1 MTTMTA
7 TTGPSPLIDT
17 DSYDRYAFDTYSVHR
32 KIFKIFGAAFTIYD
46 PYEGV
51 AFYSKQKAFKLKED
65 IRLFTDET
73 LQTEVMAIQARN
85 IIDFGAAYDV
95 VDTASG
101 DKIGVLK
108 RKGMKS
114 LFKDEWII
122 MDDQDREIGLIKEE
136 SALLATLRRFVNI
149 ASLIFPQKFNGEI
162 EGQPVCQFR
171 QNLNPFAPKI
181 ALDFTLDVNKR
192 LDRRMGIA
200 AAVLLCA
207 IEGKQN

>member
-7 TTGPSPLIDT
+7 PPSQTESLK
-17 DSYDRYAFDTYSVHR
+17 SSGYDRFAFDTYSVHR

-46 PYEGV
+46 SYEGI

-65 IRLFTDET
+65 IRLYTDES
-73 LQTEVMAIQARN
+73 LQTEVLSIQARN

-95 VDTASG
+95 VDRATGETVGAF
-101 DKIGVLK
+101 K

-114 LFKDEWII
+114 ILKDEWII
-122 MDDQDREIGLIKEE
+122 LDDQDREIGLIKEE
-136 SALLATLRRFVNI
+136 NVMLALLRRFVNI
-149 ASLIFPQKFNGEI
+149 ATVFCPQKYQGEI
-162 EGQPVCQFR
+162 DGQPVCQFR
-171 QNLNPFAPKI
+171 QNFNPFAPKI
-181 ALDFTLDVNKR
+181 ALDFRLDQDHK

-207 IEGKQN
+207 IEGKQQ